1 MAIAQYHFRSR
12 RHSGTPLNLRE
23 RVLTIDHDSRI
34 SPRAPFERVLA
45 IERAIVSDIQA
56 FGYNPD
62 DAERG
67 TPIIVPIFSPCGT
80 WCARI
85 CT

>member
-1 MAIAQYHFRSR
+1 M
-12 RHSGTPLNLRE
+12 PLNLRE

-45 IERAIVSDIQA
+45 VERAVVSDIQA

-62 DAERG
+62 DAEQATSDANLFGRV
-67 TPIIVPIFSPCGT
+67 VPGAPGFIPE
-80 WCARI
+80 
-85 CT
+85 